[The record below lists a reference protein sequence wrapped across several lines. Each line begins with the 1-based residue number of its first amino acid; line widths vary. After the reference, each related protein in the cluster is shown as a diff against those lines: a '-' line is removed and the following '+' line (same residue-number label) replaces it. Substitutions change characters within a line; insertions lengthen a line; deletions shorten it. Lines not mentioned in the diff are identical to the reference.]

1 VSENEMAMILT
12 SLNKNVKRE
21 QVAHI
26 FSMADING
34 DGQITF
40 DEFYNL
46 FKQSI
51 KDLDKLEVRAQATE
65 LNWMQKLVME
75 MESSIRENK
84 MSLLDVFQIIDE
96 DKSGYIDIEE
106 FNKLLSNMGVKVNL
120 QDTELM
126 FKQIDLKNT
135 GMISYD

>member
-1 VSENEMAMILT
+1 MILT

>member
-1 VSENEMAMILT
+1 MAMILT